1 MLSWSRIWKRR
12 GLHRRLPLE
21 ELLHEPP
28 NMDPRNRARF
38 MQHRLALTNLQNG
51 IVDPAMPPD
60 IALEMTTWALQVAK
74 SEGAETAR
82 QALDLIRYS
91 PTTDGVWA
99 EYRDH
104 LEWTWRHLPELD

>member
-1 MLSWSRIWKRR
+1 MSLIHGMSITDQAIDDNVGAKNP
-12 GLHRRLPLE
+12 LP
-21 ELLHEPP
+21 
-28 NMDPRNRARF
+28 
-38 MQHRLALTNLQNG
+38 LTNLQNG